1 MHPLDALADPV
12 RRRLLELLL
21 PGEREAGFL
30 TEAVHA
36 EFGISQ
42 PATSR
47 HLRLLREAGL
57 TRSRADGRRRVY
69 AVEPAGVREAERWL
83 GQFRSLWEQGF
94 DALRAE
100 VEQDAEVDR
109 YSEAEQNGERP

>member
-12 RRRLLELLL
+12 RRRILELLV

-30 TEAVHA
+30 TGAVHA

-57 TRSRADGRRRVY
+57 TRCRSAGRRRVY
-69 AVEPAGVREAERWL
+69 SVAPEGVREAERWL
-83 GQFRSLWEQGF
+83 SQFHTLWERGF

-100 VEQDAEVDR
+100 VEQNGDR
-109 YSEAEQNGERP
+109 P

>member
-1 MHPLDALADPV
+1 VGVHPLDALADPV
-12 RRRLLELLL
+12 RRRILELLVS
-21 PGEREAGFL
+21 GEREAGFL
-30 TEAVHA
+30 TEAVHT

-57 TRSRADGRRRVY
+57 THTRAEGRHRVY
-69 AVEPAGVREAERWL
+69 AVAPDGVREAERWL
-83 GQFRSLWEQGF
+83 AQFHTLWERGF

-100 VEQDAEVDR
+100 VEQ
-109 YSEAEQNGERP
+109 NGEHP